1 MTASCSFLALYRRW
15 GKINIAFAPA
25 NSEQCSS
32 AKNGLSI
39 YTELTFKIRNR
50 PDRCPLCSEYEFYLR
65 KGEFVSPN
73 GKKTPQTILVVE
85 EHPLL
90 LKLVKEILEDAHFTV
105 LHANSAKKAIQI
117 EAEFPGSIDLLLSD
131 VMMQGMSGPD
141 LAKKLKEQRPKMRI
155 ILMSAYPDGELLVL
169 NYGWYFIHKSFMPK
183 ALVGRVKDVLRSKT
197 REQSTDHF
205 DTRK

>member
-1 MTASCSFLALYRRW
+1 M
-15 GKINIAFAPA
+15 
-25 NSEQCSS
+25 
-32 AKNGLSI
+32 
-39 YTELTFKIRNR
+39 
-50 PDRCPLCSEYEFYLR
+50 LCSEYEFYLR
-65 KGEFVSPN
+65 KGEFVSLN

-141 LAKKLKEQRPKMRI
+141 LAKRLKAERPKMRI

-169 NYGWYFIHKSFMPK
+169 NYGWHFIHKTS
-183 ALVGRVKDVLRSKT
+183 GSKT
-197 REQSTDHF
+197 FCAAKHASRAPTISTRASSLPRLALQSALHWSRNTPP
-205 DTRK
+205 R